1 MIDMY
6 WDVLQKNSLETLG
19 PIIFKEWG
27 SKNDSAIWDSFD
39 LILMETELD
48 DIIFQNYF

>member
-1 MIDMY
+1 MY
-6 WDVLQKNSLETLG
+6 WDVLQNSLETLG

-27 SKNDSAIWDSFD
+27 GKNDSAIWDSFG